1 MEMHGKEKVSWT
13 QLDEHIFRQNVP
25 AERLLWRQTNWVN
38 EQYGINNRLVFH
50 FLSAEGDLKD
60 TAEIKSGGSFADVQ
74 DWVCERCLLLWFI

>member
-1 MEMHGKEKVSWT
+1 MHGKEKVSWT

-25 AERLLWRQTNWVN
+25 AERFLWTQTNWVN

-74 DWVCERCLLLWFI
+74 DWISHITSYNT